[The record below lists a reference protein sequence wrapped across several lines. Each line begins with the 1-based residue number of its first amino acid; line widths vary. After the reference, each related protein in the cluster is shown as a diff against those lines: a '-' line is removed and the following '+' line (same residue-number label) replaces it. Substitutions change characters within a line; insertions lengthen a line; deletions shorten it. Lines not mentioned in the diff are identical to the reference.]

1 MGIVEKTAKLVRGL
15 FGIETEAPQ
24 PPPRLDATTEEAL
37 GNSLQ
42 ALLPG
47 ERGWITFSDYI
58 RLFATSETETGP
70 SEWDEE
76 ALAGLG
82 VFAASH
88 RCSPHTQ
95 HNEQRIYFT
104 KLTN

>member
-1 MGIVEKTAKLVRGL
+1 MSRRQSGGL
-15 FGIETEAPQ
+15 FGIGTEAPQ

-37 GNSLQ
+37 GSSLQ

-47 ERGWITFSDYI
+47 ERGWITFSDYT
-58 RLFATSETETGP
+58 RLFATSDAEGP
-70 SEWDEE
+70 SEWDEA

-82 VFAASH
+82 ELAASH
-88 RCSPHTQ
+88 KCSPRTER
-95 HNEQRIYFT
+95 NEQRIYFT

>member
-1 MGIVEKTAKLVRGL
+1 MGILEKTAKLVRGL

-58 RLFATSETETGP
+58 RLFATSETEMGP

-95 HNEQRIYFT
+95 QNEQTHLFHQAD
-104 KLTN
+104 

>member
-1 MGIVEKTAKLVRGL
+1 MGLLEKTAKLVRGL

-58 RLFATSETETGP
+58 RLFATSDAETGP

-88 RCSPHTQ
+88 RCSPHTEQ
-95 HNEQRIYFT
+95 NEQRIYFT

>member
-1 MGIVEKTAKLVRGL
+1 MGLLENAAKLVRGL

-24 PPPRLDATTEEAL
+24 PPPRLDATTEDAL

-47 ERGWITFSDYI
+47 ERGWIPFSDYI
-58 RLFATSETETGP
+58 RLFATSDAEIGP
-70 SEWDEE
+70 SEWDEA
-76 ALAGLG
+76 ALAALG
-82 VFAASH
+82 EVAASH
-88 RCSPHTQ
+88 KCSPRTER
-95 HNEQRIYFT
+95 NEQRIYFT

>member
-1 MGIVEKTAKLVRGL
+1 MGILEKTAKLARGL

-24 PPPRLDATTEEAL
+24 PPRLDATTEEAL

-42 ALLPG
+42 ALLPR

-95 HNEQRIYFT
+95 QNEQRIYFT